1 MIRAPPLPHQQHSR
15 QQHDRNRELETRA
28 RTRALQAR
36 QTEDVVLIVSSIHSE
51 WIAAVNTVLEEIGVP
66 IQTLVVSE
74 GGYREKLDHWNQV
87 EQIGLDGALLIRPDQ
102 HIV

>member
-1 MIRAPPLPHQQHSR
+1 M
-15 QQHDRNRELETRA
+15 
-28 RTRALQAR
+28 
-36 QTEDVVLIVSSIHSE
+36 IVSSIHSE